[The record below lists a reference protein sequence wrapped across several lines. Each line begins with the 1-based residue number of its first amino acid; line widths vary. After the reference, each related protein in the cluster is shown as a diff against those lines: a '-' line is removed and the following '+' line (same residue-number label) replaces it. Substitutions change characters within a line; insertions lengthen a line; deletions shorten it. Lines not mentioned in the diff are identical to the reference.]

1 MGIPDIGKFLYK
13 HIHSLHHKSYNP
25 TAFSGTSMHFIE
37 ATVYFS
43 AALQP
48 VILGNLHPVMP
59 LAWIISLALDA
70 WLGHDGFQVISYVAM
85 IISYCSYLYIS
96 PIFSGQEAPTIRIIY
111 IINILIVILEQ
122 DIFLLITGS
131 ERLQKVT
138 DIDMFFIY
146 LRPIN

>member
-1 MGIPDIGKFLYK
+1 M
-13 HIHSLHHKSYNP
+13 
-25 TAFSGTSMHFIE
+25 
-37 ATVYFS
+37 YFS

-70 WLGHDGFQVISYVAM
+70 WLGHDGFQVISYVAI

-96 PIFSGQEAPTIRIIY
+96 PIFSGQGAPTIRIIY

-122 DIFLLITGS
+122 DIFLLITGL
-131 ERLQKVT
+131 ERLQKVN
-138 DIDMFFIY
+138 DIDISF
-146 LRPIN
+146 

>member
-70 WLGHDGFQVISYVAM
+70 WLGHDGFQVISYVAI

-96 PIFSGQEAPTIRIIY
+96 PIFSGQGAPTIRIIY

-122 DIFLLITGS
+122 DIFLLITGL
-131 ERLQKVT
+131 ERLQKVN
-138 DIDMFFIY
+138 DIDISF
-146 LRPIN
+146 

>member
-1 MGIPDIGKFLYK
+1 
-13 HIHSLHHKSYNP
+13 
-25 TAFSGTSMHFIE
+25 MHFIE

-85 IISYCSYLYIS
+85 IISYCSS
-96 PIFSGQEAPTIRIIY
+96 RDIY
-111 IINILIVILEQ
+111 P
-122 DIFLLITGS
+122 FLVARQR
-131 ERLQKVT
+131 RLFPPST
-138 DIDMFFIY
+138 S
-146 LRPIN
+146 